1 MRLLFLAPQLPY
13 PADKGTRIRNLGLIA
28 ELARRHEVAV
38 LSLGDP
44 NDVDATDGLG
54 RICRVLD
61 VVPTPERSGWRR
73 LVGAL
78 ADSRP
83 DLGRRLESPR
93 YVEAFQKALS
103 EPWDIIQVEA
113 LEMAPH
119 WRAMAAVRRLP
130 PVVLDAHNCEWILQ
144 ERLARA
150 DLANGRWLGGLYSTL
165 QAAKLRRYEGA
176 VVSVADAVVA
186 VSAADAAALKR
197 VAQARRVAVVPN
209 GVDTS
214 ALPIRVGVGDGRTVL
229 FTGTMDYRPNA
240 DAVAWFVEAV
250 WPLVRGGVPDAR
262 FEIVG
267 RAPTAKVRALAEHPG
282 VEVVG
287 EVASMA
293 AHFARAAA
301 YVAPLR
307 VGGGSRLKL
316 LEAFAHG
323 VPVVTTSLGAEGIA
337 VTDGRD
343 ARVADDPEAFSEALI
358 ELLALPERG
367 RLLAAMARRLV
378 EERYDWRALV
388 PPLERL
394 YEDLI
399 GVGATRA
406 VAIPGWSRAQHPRA
420 WR

>member
-1 MRLLFLAPQLPY
+1 VRLLFLTPQLPF
-13 PADKGTRIRNLGLIA
+13 PADKGTRIRNLGLIQ
-28 ELARRHEVAV
+28 ELARRHEVGV

-44 NDVDATDGLG
+44 ADATAIDGLS
-54 RICRVLD
+54 RVCRVVGVL
-61 VVPTPERSGWRR
+61 PYTERPWWRR
-73 LVGAL
+73 IVGAL

-83 DLGRRLESPR
+83 DLGRRLESSH
-93 YVEAFQKALS
+93 YVVALREALA
-103 EPWDIIQVEA
+103 EPWDVVQVEA

-119 WRAMAAVRRLP
+119 WFALGGERRLP

-176 VVSVADAVVA
+176 VVAAMDAVVA
-186 VSAADAAALKR
+186 VSAADAAALR
-197 VAQARRVAVVPN
+197 HVGATRRVAVVPN
-209 GVDTS
+209 GVDTT
-214 ALPIRVGVGDGRTVL
+214 ALPLRDGAGDGQTVL

-240 DAVAWFVEAV
+240 DAVAWFVEEV
-250 WPLVRGGVPDAR
+250 WPLVRGALPEAR

-267 RAPTAKVRALAEHPG
+267 RAPTARVRALAQRPG

-287 EVASMA
+287 EVVSMA
-293 AHFARAAA
+293 SHFARAAA

-316 LEAFAHG
+316 LEAVAHG
-323 VPVVTTSLGAEGIA
+323 VPVVTTSRGAEGIA
-337 VTDGRD
+337 VTNGLD
-343 ARVADDPEAFSEALI
+343 AEVADDTEGFSEALI
-358 ELLALPERG
+358 GLLARAERG
-367 RLLAAMARRLV
+367 RELAGPARRLV

-394 YEDLI
+394 YEEL
-399 GVGATRA
+399 VGAGAPRA
-406 VAIPGWSRAQHPRA
+406 VAGR
-420 WR
+420 